1 MKRALSVL
9 ATLVPLAV
17 VVPLVAA
24 GAAHA
29 ARPCGGIKLG
39 EGSFAF
45 GERLT
50 LDGVK
55 TPDGEACL
63 KAVVEELG
71 KLGSVQSITIAVRVA
86 NDKAL
91 RERGAEVAAYVADR
105 LAQGGIA
112 RGMIST
118 VVPMARPDEK
128 DAVYI
133 AFVERRSARAVA
145 QIQTVSGRV
154 FAGHQLGQ
162 LRDAGPGMLL
172 TGSDYLETGKGSV
185 ALLKL
190 LDDTHLYLFENSAL
204 RVGQVDVDANGK
216 RNVQVHML
224 RGEAAVLASD
234 RDGPFYIVTGNAIA
248 GVRGTIF
255 RIAQTDPKKSRLET
269 LGGTVTFGGQN
280 ANIFVPEGKGSRV
293 DHKGIPEEPRALL
306 VSPAPTWPLFGGAAP
321 GDLIKWEPVAEATK
335 YRVEFST
342 NAQFTA
348 SWISVE
354 ANIAKLP
361 VPDSLAPGKWFWRV
375 TAVDLDGF
383 VGYPSKIYAFVVPP
397 PR

>member
-1 MKRALSVL
+1 MKRTLCLLASLVPMVL
-9 ATLVPLAV
+9 ASDAL
-17 VVPLVAA
+17 
-24 GAAHA
+24 A

-39 EGSFAF
+39 EGSLAF

-55 TPDGEACL
+55 TPEGEACL
-63 KAVVEELG
+63 KAVAEELG
-71 KLGSVQSITIAVRVA
+71 KLATLQTVTVAVRVA

-91 RERGAEVAAYVADR
+91 RDRGSEVAAFVADT
-105 LAQGGIA
+105 LAQNGIA
-112 RGMIST
+112 RGLIST

-162 LRDAGPGMLL
+162 LRDAGPGQLL

-190 LDDTHLYLFENSAL
+190 LDETHLYLFENSAL
-204 RVGQVDVDANGK
+204 RVGQVDVDATGR

-248 GVRGTIF
+248 GGRGTVF
-255 RIAQTDPKKSRLET
+255 RIAQPEPKKSRLET

-293 DHKGIPEEPRALL
+293 DHKGIPEEPRSLL
-306 VSPAPTWPLFGGAAP
+306 VSPSPEWPLFGKAGP
-321 GDLIKWEPVAEATK
+321 GDLLKWAPVAEATRYK
-335 YRVEFST
+335 IEFSK

-354 ANIAKLP
+354 SNIAKLP

-397 PR
+397 AR